1 MSGGAVEP
9 AADRGSEE
17 SPDRSAPIPVL
28 EGPGADRWLEA
39 RRRRPAAGSR
49 PEVLEILEEV
59 RTGGDE
65 ALLRLTARLDG
76 VRPAALEVPRERWRE
91 ALADLT
97 PERREALERAR
108 RNLERFH
115 AAQLREEAPVE
126 LEPGVRAWR
135 EFRPLERVG
144 IYVPGGRAAYP
155 SSLLMGAVP
164 ARLAGCG
171 RVVACCP
178 PGPDGLPPASVL
190 AAAELAELD
199 AVYAVGG
206 AQAVAAMTWGTESVP
221 AVDRIVG
228 PGGRWVNDAKLAVS
242 GVVAIDLPAGPSE
255 VVVWADGSADPGL
268 VAAELLAQAEHGPDS
283 LAVAVLPDRGA
294 AGRVRVAL
302 ADDLERT
309 ERRDLAA
316 ASLAGSALLVAGS
329 DAEAL
334 GWVDDLAAEHLVL
347 LREDAR
353 EAAARVRHAGA
364 VFLGPW
370 SPVAAGDY
378 AAGTNHVLPTGRRAR
393 SDGGLSVDDFGRW
406 IQLQELSRE
415 GLEALAPSIVTLAEW
430 EGLPAHADAVRARV
444 GTGPDSAGDGAGDG
458 SDGAAGD
465 DRAPASPRSAA
476 ADWTG
481 AAPRRSAAD
490 GARGPSPAALVR
502 PHLRELEPY
511 RTARSEHLGGTLLD
525 ANENPF
531 GPPAGVS
538 PGLNRYPDPRT
549 PELRSALAAHLGV
562 EPERLWIGNGSDEA
576 IDLLVRAL
584 AAPGD
589 PVGAAAPSYGVYA
602 ARARAHG
609 ARPVPVPLD
618 DDFDLDIG
626 AAVRALAGARLAFLC
641 SPNNPTGNRL
651 SAERIEALL
660 DRWPGV
666 VAVDEAYVEFASGPS
681 LASRAGAGRPRLV
694 VLRTFS
700 KAWGLAGARVGWLVG
715 HPELVDV
722 LDRAGL
728 PYPLSAPSASAAR
741 AALADVE
748 GMRDRVRR
756 IVAERER
763 VRSGLESLGLPVL
776 PSEANFLTFRVN
788 GPRRVQEALASRH
801 GVVVR
806 DRSSLPRLE
815 GCLRVSVGTPAENDL
830 FLEGLGE
837 VLEEVRR

>member
-1 MSGGAVEP
+1 MSGR
-9 AADRGSEE
+9 AAERTAGRGSEG

-28 EGPGADRWLEA
+28 EGPEAERWLDA
-39 RRRRPAAGSR
+39 RRRRPAAGPR
-49 PEVLEILEEV
+49 PEVLEILEAV

-65 ALLRLTARLDG
+65 ALLRLTGRLDG
-76 VRPAALEVPRERWRE
+76 VRPTALEVPRERWRA

-115 AAQLREEAPVE
+115 AAQLREETPVE
-126 LEPGVRAWR
+126 VEPGVRAWR

-155 SSLLMGAVP
+155 SSLLMGTVP

-178 PGPDGLPPASVL
+178 PGSDGLPPASVL
-190 AAAELAELD
+190 AAAELADLD
-199 AVYAVGG
+199 ALYAVGG

-228 PGGRWVNDAKLAVS
+228 PGGRWVNEAKLAVS

-255 VVVWADGSADPGL
+255 VVVWADGSADPRL

-283 LAVAVLPDRGA
+283 LAVAVLPDAGA
-294 AGRVRVAL
+294 AARVQG
-302 ADDLERT
+302 E
-309 ERRDLAA
+309 LAA
-316 ASLAGSALLVAGS
+316 ALERAERRELAAESLAGSALLVAGR
-329 DAEAL
+329 DREAAA
-334 GWVDDLAAEHLVL
+334 WVDDLAAEHLVL

-364 VFLGPW
+364 VFMGPW

-406 IQLQELSRE
+406 IQFQELSRE
-415 GLEALAPSIVTLAEW
+415 GLASLAPAILTLARW
-430 EGLPAHADAVRARV
+430 EGLPAHADAVRVRLA
-444 GTGPDSAGDGAGDG
+444 DGRG
-458 SDGAAGD
+458 GAASD
-465 DRAPASPRSAA
+465 DRAPAFPRSEGGER
-476 ADWTG
+476 DG
-481 AAPRRSAAD
+481 AA
-490 GARGPSPAALVR
+490 ARGPAARKAASPSPADLVR

-511 RTARSEHLGGTLLD
+511 RTARSEHLGGILLD

-538 PGLNRYPDPRT
+538 GGLNRYPDPRT
-549 PELRSALAAHLGV
+549 PELRSALAAHLDV

-584 AAPGD
+584 AAPGE

-618 DDFDLDIG
+618 EDFDLDVG
-626 AAVRALAGARLAFLC
+626 AAARALAGARLAFLC

-660 DRWPGV
+660 DRWGGV

-681 LASRAGAGRPRLV
+681 LASRAGAERPRLV

-763 VRSGLESLGLPVL
+763 VRSGLERLGLPAL
-776 PSEANFLTFRVN
+776 PSEANFLAFRVDA
-788 GPRRVQEALASRH
+788 PRRVQEALASRH

-815 GCLRVSVGTPAENDL
+815 GCLRASVGTPAENDR
-830 FLEGLGE
+830 FLEGLDEALGE
-837 VLEEVRR
+837 GRR